1 MISNHALT
9 NALTTVYLLCLAY
22 MTMSCYFEHFNAGRK
37 VLLISRVVTFIPLL
51 FGVHF
56 KQEKQSSSMVL
67 QGKRYIPLRNCAK
80 SV

>member
-56 KQEKQSSSMVL
+56 KQEMKENTTHAL
-67 QGKRYIPLRNCAK
+67 GKAYA
-80 SV
+80 

>member
-9 NALTTVYLLCLAY
+9 NALTTVYLLCLEY
-22 MTMSCYFEHFNAGRK
+22 DHVILCYFEHFNAGRK

-56 KQEKQSSSMVL
+56 KQEMKENTTHAL
-67 QGKRYIPLRNCAK
+67 GKVYA
-80 SV
+80 